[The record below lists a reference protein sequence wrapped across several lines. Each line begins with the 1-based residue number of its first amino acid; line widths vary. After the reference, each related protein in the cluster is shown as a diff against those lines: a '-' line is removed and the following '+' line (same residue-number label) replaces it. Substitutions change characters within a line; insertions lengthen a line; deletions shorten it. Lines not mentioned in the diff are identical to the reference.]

1 MKVDFWISLSHRRLP
16 LKWQTH
22 ENTKAA
28 FLKTYWNKHTHSHKH
43 ACSHSG
49 NFVLFESKRTVCCLQ
64 NKQVHDPHNSIWIL
78 SENAWI
84 TAYLCMFLFSYSSQ
98 FSFYKSGPFCQVLFT
113 FSEGHSSRN
122 DYNFFF
128 YKFTYI
134 LHILCSIFLFLIEQK
149 YFCS

>member
-98 FSFYKSGPFCQVLFT
+98 FSFYKSGPFCQWNYTAVIYIFWGPFFQEWLQLF
-113 FSEGHSSRN
+113 FLQIHLYS
-122 DYNFFF
+122 
-128 YKFTYI
+128 TY
-134 LHILCSIFLFLIEQK
+134 SM
-149 YFCS
+149 